1 MYAFCLSS
9 PSASLALN
17 YGRFVPRE
25 GLSAKGQL
33 HRKLGQNF
41 PQGRVVESWVKI
53 TQGLV

>member
-9 PSASLALN
+9 PSASLALM